1 MTFDIHRLRRELT
14 LSPKKHADYLIDAR
28 EYLSM
33 FRLAERYGG
42 TDSVVAASLRQSAVF
57 GVQYLVVVVADEM
70 MDRRDVQAFAS
81 NGNSVL
87 PAAVYLPRSRHGDR
101 TMETRAL
108 VDHETTHVNQFLLG
122 RGFRDAEDP
131 LLCYRRRLRLEFE
144 AYVLEY
150 HRWPEV
156 AARWLDLDPL
166 RAALAQSHVCALE
179 REVVVAAKRPEEDV
193 ARLLTNVRSVA
204 HDELGSMGVERE
216 LIEWMLKP
224 MNSFVAKALADVSP
238 GATPTHPPRRGAC
251 GARHG
256 RSAGSSSESSGPAT
270 RRRR

>member
-14 LSPKKHADYLIDAR
+14 LSPKKHADYLTDAR
-28 EYLSM
+28 EYLSI
-33 FRLAERYGG
+33 FRLAERHGG

-57 GVQYLVVVVADEM
+57 GAEYLVVVVADEM

-87 PAAVYLPRSRHGDR
+87 PAAVYLPHSRLGDR

-150 HRWPEV
+150 HRWPNV

-179 REVVVAAKRPEEDV
+179 REVVVQAKRPEADV
-193 ARLLTNVRSVA
+193 GRLLTNVRSVA
-204 HDELGSMGVERE
+204 HDELGSLGVERE
-216 LIEWMLKP
+216 LIEWMLRP
-224 MNSFVAKALADVSP
+224 MNSFVAKALAVESP
-238 GATPTHPPRRGAC
+238 ATPTHPPRRGAS
-251 GARHG
+251 GARRG